1 MALPTTF
8 GEFRVV
14 GDPVLRFTK
23 DGIAVANVRL
33 VCNARRKD
41 AQGGWEDDPDKVLW
55 ANASLWRKPA
65 ENLVNSVRDKD
76 LVHVVGVFYNRDFEH
91 NGVKRTSTEIDAVSI
106 SPSLTFRTTPH
117 SDQQP
122 MQQPPAQAQQ
132 PGPQPQG
139 GWPNPQP
146 QAPYGQPQGQ
156 PAYAQ
161 QGPQQG
167 GGQQGQWPEQGWPG
181 GGQQPPF

>member
-1 MALPTTF
+1 MGLPTMT
-8 GEFRVV
+8 GEFRVY
-14 GDPVLRFTK
+14 GDPKLRFTN
-23 DGIAVANVRL
+23 DGVAVANVRL
-33 VCNARRKD
+33 VCNKRRKN

-65 ENLVNSVRDKD
+65 ENLVESIRDKD
-76 LVHVVGVFYNRDFEH
+76 LVIVTGQFYLREFEH
-91 NGVKRTSTEIDAVSI
+91 NGVKRQSVEIDAEHI
-106 SPSLTFRTTPH
+106 APSLTFRSTPH

-122 MQQPPAQAQQ
+122 VQQAQQ
-132 PGPQPQG
+132 APQG
-139 GWPNPQP
+139 QWPGTPP

-161 QGPQQG
+161 QGYQPNTAPQG
-167 GGQQGQWPEQGWPG
+167 PNPEQGWPG

>member
-23 DGIAVANVRL
+23 EGTPVANVRL
-33 VCNARRKD
+33 VCNARKKD
-41 AQGGWEDDPDKVLW
+41 AQGGWEDDPEKVLW

-65 ENLVNSVRDKD
+65 ENLVNSIRDKD
-76 LVHVVGVFYNRDFEH
+76 LVHVVGVFYTREFEH
-91 NGVKRTSTEIDAVSI
+91 NGVKRTSVEIDAVSI
-106 SPSLTFRTTPH
+106 SPSLTFRATPH

-122 MQQPPAQAQQ
+122 VQGQPAQGAQ
-132 PGPQPQG
+132 PGYPAQPG
-139 GWPNPQP
+139 GYPSAQP

-161 QGPQQG
+161 PGG
-167 GGQQGQWPEQGWPG
+167 GGQWPDPNY
-181 GGQQPPF
+181 QQPPF